1 MGKGTCESPW
11 NVYLLLVKENDK
23 KNVEVKIDNMNTK
36 LDIWRARNLSLLGKC
51 LIVKCLDIAHLVYSA
66 SMLVIAN
73 TYIPIIKNSVFNFI
87 WSKKQDKI
95 KRDVM
100 YQDYSN
106 GGLHAPNVEVL
117 FKSLHL
123 A

>member
-1 MGKGTCESPW
+1 MRALGTFISY
-11 NVYLLLVKENDK
+11 NVKENDK

-51 LIVKCLDIAHLVYSA
+51 LIVKCLGIAHLVYSA
-66 SMLVIAN
+66 SMLVIPN
-73 TYIPIIKNSVFNFI
+73 TYIPVIKNSVFNFI
-87 WSKKQDKI
+87 WNKKQDKI
-95 KRDVM
+95 KRYGM

-106 GGLHAPNVEVL
+106 GGLRVPYVEVL

>member
-1 MGKGTCESPW
+1 
-11 NVYLLLVKENDK
+11 VKENDK
-23 KNVEVKIDNMNTK
+23 KNVEVKIDNMHTK

-51 LIVKCLDIAHLVYSA
+51 LIVKCLGIAHLVYSA